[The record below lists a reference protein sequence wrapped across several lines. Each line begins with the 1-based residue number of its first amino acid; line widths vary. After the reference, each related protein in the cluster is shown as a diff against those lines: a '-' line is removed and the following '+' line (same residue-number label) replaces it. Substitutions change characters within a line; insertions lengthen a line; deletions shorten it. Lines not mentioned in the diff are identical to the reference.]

1 MDLMSTSAAPVPR
14 LLIVDDEVPQMEAL
28 CQTLRDHGYE
38 TTGFVSGRAALE
50 SVTPGAFDLLVADL
64 MMPDLDGIRLLQ
76 AVRDVDP
83 NLVGVIMTGE
93 GTIDSAVEAM
103 KAGAL
108 DYILKPFRLSV
119 ILPVL
124 SRALAVRQLRMENE
138 RLQRR
143 VKERTEELEAANRE
157 LEAYSSSVS
166 HDLRTPLRHV
176 LGFLG
181 FALES
186 ARDQMPVSARQDL
199 ESAMAAARKM
209 DRLIRDLLDYS
220 RTGRGE
226 LNASAVD
233 LGDLVGEV
241 VREFAPDLHA
251 RRVDWDLGPL
261 PVVRGDRLLLRQV
274 FMNLISNALKF
285 TRPRASARI
294 EIGSRSR
301 ADGVSIFVRDN
312 GVGFDMRAADRL
324 FGTFQRLHSG
334 ELFEGNGIGLA
345 NVQRIVQ
352 RHGGRVWAEG
362 QPGAGAVFGFDLPS
376 GCLLQPAQRA

>member
-1 MDLMSTSAAPVPR
+1 MDLMSPSSAPISR

-28 CQTLRDHGYE
+28 CQTLRDHGYQ
-38 TTGFVSGRAALE
+38 TTGFACGRAALE

-76 AVRDVDP
+76 AVREVDP

-124 SRALAVRQLRMENE
+124 SRALAVRQLRIENQ

-143 VKERTEELEAANRE
+143 VRERTEELEAANRE

-186 ARDQMPVSARQDL
+186 ARNQMPVSARQDL
-199 ESAMAAARKM
+199 ESAMSAARKM
-209 DRLIRDLLDYS
+209 DQLIRDLLDYS
-220 RTGRGE
+220 RTGRLE
-226 LNASAVD
+226 LKAASVD
-233 LGDLVGEV
+233 LADLVGEV
-241 VREFAPDLHA
+241 VREFAPELHG

-285 TRPRASARI
+285 TRPRAAARI

-324 FGTFQRLHSG
+324 FGTFQRLHSAD
-334 ELFEGNGIGLA
+334 LFEGNGIGLA

-362 QPGAGAVFGFDLPS
+362 QPGAGAVFGFDLPAA
-376 GCLLQPAQRA
+376 GVLEPAQRA